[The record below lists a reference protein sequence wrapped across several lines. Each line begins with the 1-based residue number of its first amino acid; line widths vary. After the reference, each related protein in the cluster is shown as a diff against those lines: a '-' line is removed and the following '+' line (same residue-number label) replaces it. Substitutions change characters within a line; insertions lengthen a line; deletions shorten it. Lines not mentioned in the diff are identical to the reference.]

1 MGLGPARAPARQ
13 AGRSGAGECHTDGVL
28 RTRSLL
34 HAAPALL
41 ALVLLA
47 GGCGPAGE
55 RSASLSAAQ
64 AAALTPTPREAA
76 VRSGTYDWPEFGFD
90 AARSNVEPHATG
102 LTDASVRRLRRITVR
117 LPGTV
122 DSSPI
127 FLHGIATPRG
137 ARDLFI
143 VTTTY
148 GKTLA
153 LDSAS
158 GQRVWEFVPPSA
170 ARLTGSAKITNTS
183 PVADPDRRWVYAA
196 SPDGRVRKLA
206 VGTGRELR
214 RDGWPAVVTRDAG
227 HEKLAAALNL
237 SGPWVYV
244 VTGGYVGDYPPYQ
257 GHVIALDRRTGR
269 RAGIFNSLCSD
280 RRQLLV
286 PSSCPSQLSA
296 IWSRAGAVIEPGSG
310 RIIFTTGNGPWN
322 GRTDWGD
329 SVLELA
335 PGAGRLE
342 QSYTPRDR
350 DQLEATDS
358 DLGSTGPALLPAPG
372 KSARPRYVLQGG
384 KDGVLKLLSLEKLN
398 GRRRVADRTTDGE
411 LQRLSGHAAVF
422 TAPAV
427 WRHRGHV
434 FAFVANGSG
443 TAAFELRGRR
453 PRLALVWS
461 NGHGGTSPVLA
472 GGLLYVYGGGD
483 GGLRVYRPGSPHPI
497 VTLPAGAGHWNSP
510 IVAAGRIA
518 LPEGNANAGR
528 GSGVLDLYVPR

>member
-1 MGLGPARAPARQ
+1 MPPR
-13 AGRSGAGECHTDGVL
+13 CL
-28 RTRSLL
+28 RLPS
-34 HAAPALL
+34 LL
-41 ALVLLA
+41 ALLGLALLTA
-47 GGCGPAGE
+47 GCGRAGE
-55 RSASLSAAQ
+55 ISAGLSSAQ
-64 AAALTPTPREAA
+64 AKALTPTPRESA
-76 VRSGTYDWPEFGFD
+76 VRGAAYDWPMFGFD
-90 AARSNVEPHATG
+90 PARSNVESQATG
-102 LTDASVRRLRRITVR
+102 LTASSVSRLRRIVVH
-117 LPGTV
+117 LSGTV

-127 FLHGIATPRG
+127 FLHAIATPRG
-137 ARDLFI
+137 RRDLFI
-143 VTTTY
+143 LTTTY

-153 LDSAS
+153 LDAAS
-158 GQRVWEFVPPSA
+158 GHRVWEYVPPSA
-170 ARLTGSAKITNTS
+170 ARLTGSPKFTNTT

-206 VGTGRELR
+206 AGSGRERR

-227 HEKLAAALNL
+227 HEKLPGALNL
-237 SGPWVYV
+237 SGRWVYV
-244 VTGGYVGDYPPYQ
+244 VTGGYIGDYPPYQ

-280 RRQLLV
+280 RRQLLL
-286 PSSCPSQLSA
+286 PSSCRSQLSA

-310 RIIFTTGNGPWN
+310 RVIFTTGNGPWN
-322 GRTDWGD
+322 GSTDWGD

-350 DQLEATDS
+350 DQLEATDA

-372 KSARPRYVLQGG
+372 GSSRPRYVLQGG
-384 KDGVLKLLSLEKLN
+384 KDGVIKLLSLDRLN
-398 GRRRVADRTTDGE
+398 GRRRVANRTTGGG
-411 LQRLSGHAAVF
+411 LQRLSGHEPRF

-427 WRHRGHV
+427 WRHGGHV
-434 FAFVANGSG
+434 FVFTANGNS
-443 TAAFELRGRR
+443 TSAFELPGRR

-472 GGLLYVYGGGD
+472 GGLLYVYGGSD
-483 GGLRVYRPGSPHPI
+483 GGLRIYRPGSPHPI

-518 LPEGNANAGR
+518 LPEGDANDAK

>member
-1 MGLGPARAPARQ
+1 MLG
-13 AGRSGAGECHTDGVL
+13 
-28 RTRSLL
+28 TRSVL

-90 AARSNVEPHATG
+90 ATRSNVEPRATG
-102 LTDASVRRLRRITVR
+102 LTDASVKRLRRITVR

-153 LDSAS
+153 LDAAS
-158 GQRVWEFVPPSA
+158 GHRVWEFVPPSA

-310 RIIFTTGNGPWN
+310 RVIFTTGNGPWN

-335 PGAGRLE
+335 PGAARLE

-398 GRRRVADRTTDGE
+398 GRRRVADRTTGGE
-411 LQRLSGHAAVF
+411 LQRLGGHSVVF

-427 WRHRGHV
+427 WRNRGHV
-434 FAFVANGSG
+434 FVFTANAGG
-443 TAAFELRGRR
+443 TSALELHGGRH
-453 PRLALVWS
+453 PRLSPVWS

-483 GGLRVYRPGSPHPI
+483 GGLRIYRPGSPHPI
-497 VTLPAGAGHWNSP
+497 ATLPAGTGHWNSP

-518 LPEGNANAGR
+518 LPEGNANDAK